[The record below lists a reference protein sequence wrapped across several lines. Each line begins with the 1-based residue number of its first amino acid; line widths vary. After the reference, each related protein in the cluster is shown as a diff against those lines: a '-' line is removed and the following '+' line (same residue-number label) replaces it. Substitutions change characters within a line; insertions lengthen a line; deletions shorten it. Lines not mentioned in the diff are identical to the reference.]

1 MKRTTQ
7 IATLIL
13 GATFAFGASAA
24 ELITSQQAKEMKLEM
39 LGTVTTTSTNAPL
52 DARADLSKK
61 ADEKGGKYYVI
72 IAANE
77 RDRTVATAEVYK

>member
-1 MKRTTQ
+1 MKRIISMTTLVLT
-7 IATLIL
+7 AS
-13 GATFAFGASAA
+13 FMFSASAA
-24 ELITSQQAKEMKLEM
+24 ELITRQQAQEMKLE
-39 LGTVTTTSTNAPL
+39 LIGTVTTTSTSAPM
-52 DARADLSKK
+52 DAKAVLSQK